1 MTPPSDRATHDD
13 CALAWWRVGAGA
25 PVLFVQGV
33 GVPGAGWRPQ
43 TDELAERHACVWF
56 DNRGVGLSVPAGREI
71 TVERMAHDALA
82 VMDAASLASAHVVG
96 HSLGGLV
103 AQQMALLA
111 RPRVRSLSL
120 LCTFPGGPFVAPLTA
135 RMAWWG
141 LRTRVGTRAMRRY
154 GFLRLVLPPTLTPDA
169 ALVAHVSELF
179 GHDLADQPPVAAAQ
193 LRALRATDLT
203 ARLPAL
209 AGLPTLVVTAVHD
222 PIAPPSAGRA
232 LARVLPGARYVEV
245 PDASHGLP
253 ISHAAQTNR
262 LLIDHLDAV
271 DRARA

>member
-1 MTPPSDRATHDD
+1 MTPPAGRATVDA
-13 CALAWWRVGAGA
+13 CALAWWRAGSGV

-33 GVPGAGWRPQ
+33 GVPGGGWRPQ
-43 TDELAERHACVWF
+43 TDVLASDHDCVWF
-56 DNRGVGLSVPAGREI
+56 DNRGAGLSVPAGRAI

-82 VMDAASLASAHVVG
+82 VMDAAGLASTHVVG

-111 RPRVRSLSL
+111 RPRIRSLSL
-120 LCTFPGGPFVAPLTA
+120 LCTFPGGPFIAPVTA
-135 RMAWWG
+135 RMAWLG
-141 LRTRVGTRAMRRY
+141 LRSRVGTRAMRRA
-154 GFLRLVLPPTLTPDA
+154 GFLRLVLPPALAPDA

-179 GHDLADQPPVAAAQ
+179 GHDLADQPPVAAEQ
-193 LRALRATDLT
+193 LRALRAADLT

-209 AGLPTLVVTAVHD
+209 AGLPTLVVSAVHD

-232 LARVLPGARYVEV
+232 LARALPGARYVEV

-253 ISHAAQTNR
+253 ITHAALTSR
-262 LLIDHLDAV
+262 LLIDHLDTV
-271 DRARA
+271 ERSRA

>member
-1 MTPPSDRATHDD
+1 MTPPSGRATHDD
-13 CALAWWRVGAGA
+13 CALAWWRAGAGV

-33 GVPGAGWRPQ
+33 GVPGGGWRPQ
-43 TDELAERHACVWF
+43 TDDLAAHHACVWF
-56 DNRGVGLSVPAGREI
+56 DNRGAGLSVPAGQDI

-82 VMDAASLASAHVVG
+82 VMDAAGLASAHVVG

-141 LRTRVGTRAMRRY
+141 LRTRVGTRAMRRQ
-154 GFLRLVLPPTLTPDA
+154 GFLRLVLPPTLQPDA

-179 GHDLADQPPVAAAQ
+179 GHDLADQPPVAAEQ
-193 LRALRATDLT
+193 LRALRAVDLT
-203 ARLPAL
+203 PRLPTL
-209 AGLPTLVVTAVHD
+209 AGLPTLVVTAAHD

-232 LARVLPGARYVEV
+232 LAGALPGARYVEV

-253 ISHAAQTNR
+253 ITHAAQTNR
-262 LLIDHLDAV
+262 LLIEHV
-271 DRARA
+271 ERAERE